1 MVALTRRGLVNAVV
15 RRVVFPIVDD
25 FNQSDMDSEMA
36 VRKAVPEKQAE
47 RDAKG
52 SRSRSMLLAVVAI
65 GLAICV
71 ATVIVA
77 TRSRFHQMYAEFEIP
92 VSPVTSFALGPVFP
106 IVLAVI
112 VTVTVAKEW
121 IPQFGSIANVWNGS
135 VVCLALASLAVY
147 VVGVFAPLMTM
158 IESLS

>member
-1 MVALTRRGLVNAVV
+1 MPV
-15 RRVVFPIVDD
+15 RRVVVPIADN

-36 VRKAVPEKQAE
+36 VRMAVPEKQAE

-52 SRSRSMLLAVVAI
+52 SRSRSILLAVVAI
-65 GLAICV
+65 GLAIFDT
-71 ATVIVA
+71 TVIVA
-77 TRSRFHQMYAEFEIP
+77 TRSRFHQLFAEFEIP
-92 VSPVTSFALGPVFP
+92 ESPVTSLALGPVFP

-121 IPQFGSIANVWNGS
+121 IPQFGSIANVWNRS
-135 VVCLALASLAVY
+135 VVCLALTSLVVY
-147 VVGVFAPLMTM
+147 VLGVFAPLMKL